1 MAAPLQNTRVR
12 GAKRCPLGS
21 FLRRDPPSISEIA
34 PGEPRNPPSI
44 SEIRVSIGSIT
55 QQPINGIDNADTIL
69 GDARAS
75 TARKIPRARQ
85 PQARTTPSRARASIV
100 GMDSLAPLA
109 HRMPYTTAFPK
120 ALGTGLLISTP
131 HPITAELRGEMER
144 FIDEYEHVLS
154 RFRADSL
161 VARIGNAEHGG
172 HFDFPDWAGPLF
184 DLYDALHTATRGA
197 IDPCVGEDLIRLGYD
212 PALSFTVEADAGERL
227 GALHGRAVWGR
238 DVVRSSGT
246 TLVTRSPV
254 HVDFGACG
262 KGYLVD
268 SLGGLLTDS
277 ELSHTSHVKSAE
289 TTNPTCQSSTS
300 DSKRESA
307 APEFVIDAGG
317 DLLARTN
324 KPIRVAL
331 EDPDDPSCAVGVAL
345 IGDGAFCASAP
356 SRRHWEVAVNE
367 QTHLAIHHLLNA
379 IDGLPVQQTEAAWV
393 AVQSAS
399 FGDYPTAVA
408 DGLATA
414 LFVAD
419 PNELRSVFVFDC
431 ATLDADRHATIS
443 AGFPGRFF

>member
-21 FLRRDPPSISEIA
+21 FLRRDPPSISEIH
-34 PGEPRNPPSI
+34 
-44 SEIRVSIGSIT
+44 VSIGSTVSIT
-55 QQPINGIDNADTIL
+55 QQPINGVDNAYTIL
-69 GDARAS
+69 GGARAS

-144 FIDEYEHVLS
+144 FIDEYEHALS

-161 VARIGNAEHGG
+161 VAHIGNAEHGG

-184 DLYDALHTATRGA
+184 DLYDALHAATRGA

-277 ELSHTSHVKSAE
+277 ELSRTSHVKSAE

>member
-1 MAAPLQNTRVR
+1 M
-12 GAKRCPLGS
+12 S
-21 FLRRDPPSISEIA
+21 FAE
-34 PGEPRNPPSI
+34 
-44 SEIRVSIGSIT
+44 T
-55 QQPINGIDNADTIL
+55 NATYS
-69 GDARAS
+69 AYQVA
-75 TARKIPRARQ
+75 
-85 PQARTTPSRARASIV
+85 QARTTPSRARASIV
-100 GMDSLAPLA
+100 GMDSIAPLA
-109 HRMPYTTAFPK
+109 QRMPYTTAFPK

-131 HPITAELRGEMER
+131 RPITAELRGEMER
-144 FIDEYEHVLS
+144 FIDEYEHALS

-161 VARIGNAEHGG
+161 VAHIGNAEHGG

-184 DLYDALHTATRGA
+184 DLYDALHAATRGA

-212 PALSFTVEADAGERL
+212 PALSFTVEAGAGERL

-277 ELSHTSHVKSAE
+277 ELSRTSHVKSAE

>member
-1 MAAPLQNTRVR
+1 M
-12 GAKRCPLGS
+12 S
-21 FLRRDPPSISEIA
+21 FAE
-34 PGEPRNPPSI
+34 
-44 SEIRVSIGSIT
+44 T
-55 QQPINGIDNADTIL
+55 NATYS
-69 GDARAS
+69 ANQVA
-75 TARKIPRARQ
+75 
-85 PQARTTPSRARASIV
+85 QARTTPSRARASIV
-100 GMDSLAPLA
+100 GMDSIAPLA
-109 HRMPYTTAFPK
+109 QRMPYTTAFPK

-144 FIDEYEHVLS
+144 FIDEYEHALS

-161 VARIGNAEHGG
+161 VAHIGNAEHGG

-184 DLYDALHTATRGA
+184 DLYDALHAATRGA

-238 DVVRSSGT
+238 DVIRSSGT

-277 ELSHTSHVKSAE
+277 ELSRTSHVKSAE

-331 EDPDDPSCAVGVAL
+331 EDPDDPSCTVGVAL

>member
-1 MAAPLQNTRVR
+1 
-12 GAKRCPLGS
+12 
-21 FLRRDPPSISEIA
+21 
-34 PGEPRNPPSI
+34 
-44 SEIRVSIGSIT
+44 
-55 QQPINGIDNADTIL
+55 
-69 GDARAS
+69 
-75 TARKIPRARQ
+75 
-85 PQARTTPSRARASIV
+85 
-100 GMDSLAPLA
+100 MDSLAPLA

-144 FIDEYEHVLS
+144 FIDEYEHALS

-161 VARIGNAEHGG
+161 VAHIGNAEHGG

-184 DLYDALHTATRGA
+184 DLYDALHAATRGA

-277 ELSHTSHVKSAE
+277 ELSRTSHVKSAE
-289 TTNPTCQSSTS
+289 TTNPTCQSSIS

-331 EDPDDPSCAVGVAL
+331 EDPDDPSCAVG
-345 IGDGAFCASAP
+345 
-356 SRRHWEVAVNE
+356 
-367 QTHLAIHHLLNA
+367 
-379 IDGLPVQQTEAAWV
+379 GLPVQQTEATWV
-393 AVQSAS
+393 AVRSAS
-399 FGDYPTAVA
+399 FGGYPTAVA

-419 PNELRSVFVFDC
+419 PNELSSTFAFDC
-431 ATLDADRHATIS
+431 ATLDVDRHATIS

>member
-1 MAAPLQNTRVR
+1 
-12 GAKRCPLGS
+12 
-21 FLRRDPPSISEIA
+21 
-34 PGEPRNPPSI
+34 
-44 SEIRVSIGSIT
+44 
-55 QQPINGIDNADTIL
+55 
-69 GDARAS
+69 
-75 TARKIPRARQ
+75 
-85 PQARTTPSRARASIV
+85 
-100 GMDSLAPLA
+100 MDSIAPLA
-109 HRMPYTTAFPK
+109 QRMPYTTAFPK

-144 FIDEYEHVLS
+144 FIDEYEHALS

-161 VARIGNAEHGG
+161 VAHIGNAEHGG

-184 DLYDALHTATRGA
+184 DLYDALHAATRGA

-277 ELSHTSHVKSAE
+277 ELSRTSHVKSAE

-379 IDGLPVQQTEAAWV
+379 IDGLPVQQTEATWV
-393 AVQSAS
+393 AVRIRVIWRLSDC
-399 FGDYPTAVA
+399 GGGRVGYGAVRCGSERA
-408 DGLATA
+408 EQR
-414 LFVAD
+414 FRFR
-419 PNELRSVFVFDC
+419 LRHVGRRPSRHHQRRFPRPF
-431 ATLDADRHATIS
+431 LLIADRSLIARL
-443 AGFPGRFF
+443 AGWRPANRRPQTGQSQAKLTE

>member
-1 MAAPLQNTRVR
+1 MP
-12 GAKRCPLGS
+12 PLGS

-55 QQPINGIDNADTIL
+55 QQPINGVDNAYTIL

-144 FIDEYEHVLS
+144 FIDEYEHALS

-161 VARIGNAEHGG
+161 VAHIGNAEHGG

-184 DLYDALHTATRGA
+184 DLYDALHAATRGA

-277 ELSHTSHVKSAE
+277 ELSRTSHVKSAE

-379 IDGLPVQQTEAAWV
+379 IDGLPVQQTEATWV
-393 AVQSAS
+393 AVRSAS
-399 FGDYPTAVA
+399 FGGYPTAVA

-419 PNELRSVFVFDC
+419 PNELSSTFAFDC
-431 ATLDADRHATIS
+431 ATLDVDRHATIS

>member
-1 MAAPLQNTRVR
+1 MGV
-12 GAKRCPLGS
+12 
-21 FLRRDPPSISEIA
+21 
-34 PGEPRNPPSI
+34 
-44 SEIRVSIGSIT
+44 
-55 QQPINGIDNADTIL
+55 DNAYTIL

-109 HRMPYTTAFPK
+109 QRMPYTTAFPK

-144 FIDEYEHVLS
+144 FIDEYEHALS

-161 VARIGNAEHGG
+161 VAHIGNAEHGG

-184 DLYDALHTATRGA
+184 DLYDALHAATRGA

-277 ELSHTSHVKSAE
+277 ELSRTSHVKSAE

>member
-1 MAAPLQNTRVR
+1 
-12 GAKRCPLGS
+12 
-21 FLRRDPPSISEIA
+21 
-34 PGEPRNPPSI
+34 
-44 SEIRVSIGSIT
+44 
-55 QQPINGIDNADTIL
+55 
-69 GDARAS
+69 
-75 TARKIPRARQ
+75 
-85 PQARTTPSRARASIV
+85 
-100 GMDSLAPLA
+100 MDSIAPLA
-109 HRMPYTTAFPK
+109 QRMPYTTAFPK

-144 FIDEYEHVLS
+144 FIDEYEHALS

-161 VARIGNAEHGG
+161 VAHIGNAEHGG

-184 DLYDALHTATRGA
+184 DLYDALHAATRGA

-277 ELSHTSHVKSAE
+277 ELSRTSHVKSAE

-419 PNELRSVFVFDC
+419 PNELRSVLFSIAPRWTPTVTPPSAPVSPAVSSDC
-431 ATLDADRHATIS
+431 RPVTDCQVGRVAARQSQTANRPIASKTHGMRLPAATYRSHQSCLSRSMSAPSSISPSRVGFIEPSTI
-443 AGFPGRFF
+443 

>member
-1 MAAPLQNTRVR
+1 
-12 GAKRCPLGS
+12 
-21 FLRRDPPSISEIA
+21 
-34 PGEPRNPPSI
+34 
-44 SEIRVSIGSIT
+44 
-55 QQPINGIDNADTIL
+55 
-69 GDARAS
+69 
-75 TARKIPRARQ
+75 
-85 PQARTTPSRARASIV
+85 
-100 GMDSLAPLA
+100 MDSIAPLA
-109 HRMPYTTAFPK
+109 QRMPYTTAFPK

-144 FIDEYEHVLS
+144 FIDEYEHALS

-161 VARIGNAEHGG
+161 VAHIGNAEHGG

-184 DLYDALHTATRGA
+184 DLYDALHAATRGA

-277 ELSHTSHVKSAE
+277 ELSRTSHVKSAE

-331 EDPDDPSCAVGVAL
+331 EDPDDPSRAVGVAR
-345 IGDGAFCASAP
+345 ISDGAFCASAP
-356 SRRHWEVAVNE
+356 SRRHWEVAVDE
-367 QTHLAIHHLLNA
+367 RTHLAIHHLLNA
-379 IDGLPVQQTEAAWV
+379 IDGLPAQQTEATWV
-393 AVQSAS
+393 AVRTNPSSPCSQPRISGWNFRHFNPATGMNSENTTSDSAPTLAG
-399 FGDYPTAVA
+399 FPTAMA
-408 DGLATA
+408 DGLATS

-419 PNELRSVFVFDC
+419 SNELSHVFTFDC
-431 ATLDADRHATIS
+431 AVLDADRHATVS
-443 AGFPGRFF
+443 TNFPGHFFQSAAPTT

>member
-1 MAAPLQNTRVR
+1 MGV
-12 GAKRCPLGS
+12 
-21 FLRRDPPSISEIA
+21 
-34 PGEPRNPPSI
+34 
-44 SEIRVSIGSIT
+44 
-55 QQPINGIDNADTIL
+55 DNAYTIL

-109 HRMPYTTAFPK
+109 QRMPYTTAFPK

-144 FIDEYEHVLS
+144 FIDEYEHALS

-161 VARIGNAEHGG
+161 VAHIGNAEHGG

-184 DLYDALHTATRGA
+184 DLYDALHAATRGA

-277 ELSHTSHVKSAE
+277 ELSRTSHVKSAE

-393 AVQSAS
+393 AVRSAS
-399 FGDYPTAVA
+399 FGGYPTAVA

-419 PNELRSVFVFDC
+419 PNELSSTFAFDC
-431 ATLDADRHATIS
+431 ATLDVDRHATIS

>member
-1 MAAPLQNTRVR
+1 
-12 GAKRCPLGS
+12 
-21 FLRRDPPSISEIA
+21 
-34 PGEPRNPPSI
+34 
-44 SEIRVSIGSIT
+44 
-55 QQPINGIDNADTIL
+55 
-69 GDARAS
+69 
-75 TARKIPRARQ
+75 
-85 PQARTTPSRARASIV
+85 
-100 GMDSLAPLA
+100 
-109 HRMPYTTAFPK
+109 MPYTTAFPK

-131 HPITAELRGEMER
+131 RPITAELRGEMER
-144 FIDEYEHVLS
+144 FIDEYEHALS

-161 VARIGNAEHGG
+161 VAHIGNAEHGG

-184 DLYDALHTATRGA
+184 DLYDALHAATRGA

-277 ELSHTSHVKSAE
+277 ELSRTSHVKSAE

-379 IDGLPVQQTEAAWV
+379 IDGLPAQQTEATWV
-393 AVQSAS
+393 AVRTNPSSPCSQPRISGWNFRHFNPATGMNSENTTSDSAPTLAG
-399 FGDYPTAVA
+399 FPTAMA
-408 DGLATA
+408 DGLATS

-419 PNELRSVFVFDC
+419 SNELSHVFTFDC
-431 ATLDADRHATIS
+431 AVLDADRHATVS
-443 AGFPGRFF
+443 TNFPGHFFQSAAPTT

>member
-1 MAAPLQNTRVR
+1 
-12 GAKRCPLGS
+12 
-21 FLRRDPPSISEIA
+21 
-34 PGEPRNPPSI
+34 
-44 SEIRVSIGSIT
+44 
-55 QQPINGIDNADTIL
+55 
-69 GDARAS
+69 
-75 TARKIPRARQ
+75 
-85 PQARTTPSRARASIV
+85 
-100 GMDSLAPLA
+100 MDSIAPLA
-109 HRMPYTTAFPK
+109 QRMPYTTAFPK

-144 FIDEYEHVLS
+144 FIDEYEHALS

-161 VARIGNAEHGG
+161 VTRIGDAKHGG

-184 DLYDALHTATRGA
+184 DLYDALHAATRGA

-277 ELSHTSHVKSAE
+277 ELSRTSHVKSAE

-356 SRRHWEVAVNE
+356 SRRHWEVAVDE
-367 QTHLAIHHLLNA
+367 RTHLAIHHLLNA
-379 IDGLPVQQTEAAWV
+379 IDGLPAQQTEATWV
-393 AVQSAS
+393 AVRTNPSSPCSQPRISGWNFRHFNPATGMNSENTTSDSAPTLAG
-399 FGDYPTAVA
+399 FPTAMA
-408 DGLATA
+408 DGLATS

-419 PNELRSVFVFDC
+419 SNELSHVFTFDC
-431 ATLDADRHATIS
+431 AVLDADRHATVS
-443 AGFPGRFF
+443 TNFPGHFFQSAAPTT

>member
-1 MAAPLQNTRVR
+1 M
-12 GAKRCPLGS
+12 PLGS

-44 SEIRVSIGSIT
+44 SEIHVSIGSTVSIT

-144 FIDEYEHVLS
+144 FIDEYEHALS

-161 VARIGNAEHGG
+161 VAHIGNAEHGG

-184 DLYDALHTATRGA
+184 DLYDALHAATRGA

-277 ELSHTSHVKSAE
+277 ELSRTSHVKSAE

>member
-1 MAAPLQNTRVR
+1 
-12 GAKRCPLGS
+12 
-21 FLRRDPPSISEIA
+21 
-34 PGEPRNPPSI
+34 
-44 SEIRVSIGSIT
+44 
-55 QQPINGIDNADTIL
+55 
-69 GDARAS
+69 
-75 TARKIPRARQ
+75 
-85 PQARTTPSRARASIV
+85 
-100 GMDSLAPLA
+100 MDSIAPLA
-109 HRMPYTTAFPK
+109 QRMPYTTAFPK

-144 FIDEYEHVLS
+144 FIDEYEHALS

-161 VARIGNAEHGG
+161 VAHIGNAEHGG

-184 DLYDALHTATRGA
+184 DLYDALHAATRGA

-238 DVVRSSGT
+238 DVVRSGGT

-277 ELSHTSHVKSAE
+277 ELSRTSHVKSAE

-379 IDGLPVQQTEAAWV
+379 IDGLPVQQTEATWV
-393 AVQSAS
+393 AVRTNPSSPCSQPRISGWNFRHFNPATGMNSENTTSDSAPTLAG
-399 FGDYPTAVA
+399 FPTAMA
-408 DGLATA
+408 DGLATS

-419 PNELRSVFVFDC
+419 SNELSHVFTFDC
-431 ATLDADRHATIS
+431 AVLDADRHATVS
-443 AGFPGRFF
+443 TNFPGHFFQSAAPTT

>member
-21 FLRRDPPSISEIA
+21 FLRRDPPSISEIH
-34 PGEPRNPPSI
+34 
-44 SEIRVSIGSIT
+44 VSIGSTVSIT
-55 QQPINGIDNADTIL
+55 QQPINGVDNAYTIL

-144 FIDEYEHVLS
+144 FIDEYEHALS

-161 VARIGNAEHGG
+161 VAHIGNAEHGG

-184 DLYDALHTATRGA
+184 DLYDALHAATRGA

-277 ELSHTSHVKSAE
+277 ELSRTSHVKSAE

>member
-1 MAAPLQNTRVR
+1 MGV
-12 GAKRCPLGS
+12 
-21 FLRRDPPSISEIA
+21 
-34 PGEPRNPPSI
+34 
-44 SEIRVSIGSIT
+44 
-55 QQPINGIDNADTIL
+55 DNAYTIL

-109 HRMPYTTAFPK
+109 QRMPYTTAFPK

-144 FIDEYEHVLS
+144 FIDEYEHALS

-161 VARIGNAEHGG
+161 VAHIGNAEHGG
-172 HFDFPDWAGPLF
+172 YFDFPDWAGPLF
-184 DLYDALHTATRGA
+184 DLYDALHAATRGA

-277 ELSHTSHVKSAE
+277 ELSRTSHVKSAE

-379 IDGLPVQQTEAAWV
+379 IDGLPVQQTEATWV
-393 AVQSAS
+393 AVRSAS
-399 FGDYPTAVA
+399 FGGYPTAVA

-419 PNELRSVFVFDC
+419 PNELSSTFAFDC
-431 ATLDADRHATIS
+431 ATLDVDRHATIS

>member
-55 QQPINGIDNADTIL
+55 QQPINGVDNAYTIL

-144 FIDEYEHVLS
+144 FIDEYEHALS

-161 VARIGNAEHGG
+161 VAHIGNAEHGG

-184 DLYDALHTATRGA
+184 DLYDALHAATRGA

-277 ELSHTSHVKSAE
+277 ELSRTSHVKSAE

-379 IDGLPVQQTEAAWV
+379 IDGLPVQQTEATWV
-393 AVQSAS
+393 AVRSAS
-399 FGDYPTAVA
+399 FGGYPTAVA

-419 PNELRSVFVFDC
+419 PNELSSTFAFDC
-431 ATLDADRHATIS
+431 ATLDVDRHATIS

>member
-1 MAAPLQNTRVR
+1 MPPRFISPPRPAIYKRDSTGRTPESAIYKRDTRLNWLNHPTANQWALTMRIPSSVTPAPRPH
-12 GAKRCPLGS
+12 AKS
-21 FLRRDPPSISEIA
+21 
-34 PGEPRNPPSI
+34 
-44 SEIRVSIGSIT
+44 
-55 QQPINGIDNADTIL
+55 
-69 GDARAS
+69 
-75 TARKIPRARQ
+75 RARQ

-109 HRMPYTTAFPK
+109 HRMPYTAAFPK

-131 HPITAELRGEMER
+131 RPITAELRGEMER
-144 FIDEYEHVLS
+144 FIDEYEHALS

-161 VARIGNAEHGG
+161 VAHIGNAEHGG

-184 DLYDALHTATRGA
+184 DLYDALHAATRGA

-277 ELSHTSHVKSAE
+277 ELSRTSHVKSAE